1 MFRASFP
8 HQVTGRWRLVVGPAG
23 QLLGSQASQ
32 AAGWLTDR
40 QLLQAGL

>member
-8 HQVTGRWRLVVGPAG
+8 HQVTGRWLVVGPAG
-23 QLLGSQASQ
+23 QLLVSQASQ